1 MVKIYFLDIWLQGY
15 FNFCI
20 ELICHSTSLIRLID
34 LKQCNQQLSLYN
46 AIFIILEKESLTDL
60 LFWENKVHTCSRQAK
75 KKMSFTNQDRKEIN
89 VYMFTNVNKSS

>member
-20 ELICHSTSLIRLID
+20 ELICDSTSLIRLID

-46 AIFIILEKESLTDL
+46 AIFIILEKYMLTDL
-60 LFWENKVHTCSRQAK
+60 LFWRKVQSRQAK
-75 KKMSFTNQDRKEIN
+75 KKMSFTNQDRKEVN

>member
-20 ELICHSTSLIRLID
+20 ELICDSTSLIRLID

-60 LFWENKVHTCSRQAK
+60 LFWENKVHSRQAK

>member
-1 MVKIYFLDIWLQGY
+1 MEKIYFLDIWLQGY

-20 ELICHSTSLIRLID
+20 ELICDSTSLID

-60 LFWENKVHTCSRQAK
+60 PFW
-75 KKMSFTNQDRKEIN
+75 RKQG
-89 VYMFTNVNKSS
+89 TK